1 MNLLEIAPHT
11 EDIGASLIKF
21 IKPVPAHSVNL
32 ATVVSEFFSISASL
46 RILANFQASAIHRP
60 RFILINDDLQLVYAS
75 LRHTLRDIYDAL
87 NRMTAAARGLDV
99 SQSYPQTWSLLW
111 DFFFYQSGHSEKI
124 DVASMARMRQA
135 ISDLRAIQ
143 DQRYND
149 SIANQQ
155 RQQQQQQQQQ
165 QRRQQQHPV
174 PPAPQMPG
182 AYFSAAEQPPAPP
195 PPLPVP
201 DTRRPRTPDL
211 RRRSKNAR
219 GFPEMEQRGSWERQR
234 PSSGA
239 AAAPP
244 PPPPPPP
251 APPQPPMSP
260 SFSEESP
267 ISSYTGPDSPATR
280 TVSSSSSSSLNEEN
294 GVRHWSIRAFGM
306 QLNSSTSLIQTG
318 DITKCFGPIMSGVKE
333 HLAQEY
339 YSLFHLEFPG
349 KPQLTMLFYQRAE
362 DHRTRIVCRVRSS
375 KRRTVY
381 STIPITSLQIYRSG
395 SCLQLCQKGPD
406 PDEMIAWANLQFSSI
421 EKMVVFFCTFLALR
435 GQDSSK
441 PISNIPDYHLC
452 GEFEVFAGKIVD
464 DNFAHALRVFRD
476 HETKAVRLQA
486 TVLDGDLKRVPVW
499 TAFVHPY
506 FRKKSWLRRTG
517 PKTVYLSELQR
528 ITFIDSEEYIPPRT
542 RDGKHV
548 LTFTTDGDATGFVY
562 YMEDLIRHTPVR

>member
-32 ATVVSEFFSISASL
+32 ATVVSELFSISASL

-111 DFFFYQSGHSEKI
+111 DFFFYQSGNSEKI

-182 AYFSAAEQPPAPP
+182 AYFSAAEQHPEPP
-195 PPLPVP
+195 PPPPVP

-239 AAAPP
+239 GEEPPPRAAP
-244 PPPPPPP
+244 
-251 APPQPPMSP
+251 AARTPQPPMSP

-562 YMEDLIRHTPVR
+562 YMEDLMRHTPVR

>member
-1 MNLLEIAPHT
+1 M
-11 EDIGASLIKF
+11 
-21 IKPVPAHSVNL
+21 
-32 ATVVSEFFSISASL
+32 
-46 RILANFQASAIHRP
+46 AN
-60 RFILINDDLQLVYAS
+60 INNS
-75 LRHTLRDIYDAL
+75 
-87 NRMTAAARGLDV
+87 N
-99 SQSYPQTWSLLW
+99 
-111 DFFFYQSGHSEKI
+111 SEKI

-182 AYFSAAEQPPAPP
+182 AYFSAAEQHPEPP
-195 PPLPVP
+195 PPPPVP

-339 YSLFHLEFPG
+339 YSLFHL
-349 KPQLTMLFYQRAE
+349 
-362 DHRTRIVCRVRSS
+362 VRSS

-486 TVLDGDLKRVPVW
+486 TVLDGDLKRYV
-499 TAFVHPY
+499 
-506 FRKKSWLRRTG
+506 
-517 PKTVYLSELQR
+517 
-528 ITFIDSEEYIPPRT
+528 
-542 RDGKHV
+542 
-548 LTFTTDGDATGFVY
+548 
-562 YMEDLIRHTPVR
+562 